1 MSTRDSGAIAR
12 KKQEVEERA
21 AKIRIELGDVPSDV
35 SSEEE
40 TLPKNTRGKRVTNRT
55 PTPAIAVEDSSDE
68 EEEGKNDAN
77 KSRNAKAATQPSRN
91 QGKRLRARVNSV
103 EGQSLPTDIEDDRMS
118 AIIDELRRA
127 AEEKAKVE
135 LENARL
141 RGAAEEKAKVEVE
154 NARLHQQL
162 LQMQEAERLKKAPE
176 ISPPM
181 APVANKAEN
190 SR

>member
-55 PTPAIAVEDSSDE
+55 AIAVEDSSDE

-103 EGQSLPTDIEDDRMS
+103 EGQSLPPTDIEDDRMS
-118 AIIDELRRA
+118 AIIDERRRA

-176 ISPPM
+176 ISQPM